1 MKVHTQK
8 KHKSKNLQLDHL
20 SQRNEQAHVNKP
32 ASSRSWLGLTVQSL
46 GGPGL
51 DSCERLRIFLSVMLV
66 ISHDI
71 IIFRDLTNLQ
81 WRHQHSNGNGVY
93 VRKTTLYALPHFCK
107 SFFRP
112 CSTTTWTKFLVFTR
126 RKTDEAINFNP
137 SIWART
143 RSPQINYVQPYFP
156 TFK

>member
-1 MKVHTQK
+1 MKVHIQK

-32 ASSRSWLGLTVQSL
+32 ASSRSQLGLTAQSL

-51 DSCERLRIFLSVMLV
+51 NSCERLRIFLSVMLV

-81 WRHQHSNGNGVY
+81 WRHRNGVY

-112 CSTTTWTKFLVFTR
+112 CSTTWTTSLVFTR
-126 RKTDEAINFNP
+126 RKTDEAINFDP

-143 RSPQINYVQPYFP
+143 RSPQISYVQPYFP

>member
-1 MKVHTQK
+1 MKVHIQK

-20 SQRNEQAHVNKP
+20 SQRNEQGHVNKP
-32 ASSRSWLGLTVQSL
+32 ASSRSQLGLTAQSL

-51 DSCERLRIFLSVMLV
+51 NSCAVRDSGFFLASCWWYHMISSYSGTSRIYSG
-66 ISHDI
+66 DI
-71 IIFRDLTNLQ
+71 N
-81 WRHQHSNGNGVY
+81 SNRNGVY

-112 CSTTTWTKFLVFTR
+112 CSTTWTTSLVFTR
-126 RKTDEAINFNP
+126 RKTDEAINFDP

-143 RSPQINYVQPYFP
+143 RSPQISYVQPYFP

>member
-1 MKVHTQK
+1 MKVHIQK
-8 KHKSKNLQLDHL
+8 STSPKIYNWTTF
-20 SQRNEQAHVNKP
+20 RGETNKVTWTSP
-32 ASSRSWLGLTVQSL
+32 RPVGPSWDLRCRVWEALASTPVRDSGFFLASCWWYHMISSYSETSRIYSG
-46 GGPGL
+46 
-51 DSCERLRIFLSVMLV
+51 D
-66 ISHDI
+66 IS
-71 IIFRDLTNLQ
+71 
-81 WRHQHSNGNGVY
+81 SNGNGVY

-112 CSTTTWTKFLVFTR
+112 CSTTTWTTSLVFTR

-137 SIWART
+137 SIWTRT

>member
-1 MKVHTQK
+1 MKVHIQK

-20 SQRNEQAHVNKP
+20 SQRNEQAHVNKRP
-32 ASSRSWLGLTVQSL
+32 V
-46 GGPGL
+46 GPGWDL
-51 DSCERLRIFLSVMLV
+51 RRRVWEALGSTPVRDSGFFLASCWWYHMISSYSGTSRIYSG
-66 ISHDI
+66 DI
-71 IIFRDLTNLQ
+71 N
-81 WRHQHSNGNGVY
+81 SNRNGVY

-112 CSTTTWTKFLVFTR
+112 CSTTWTTSLVFTR
-126 RKTDEAINFNP
+126 RKTDEAINFDP

-143 RSPQINYVQPYFP
+143 RSPQISYVQPYFP

>member
-1 MKVHTQK
+1 MKVHIQK

-32 ASSRSWLGLTVQSL
+32 AFSRSQLGLTAQSL

-51 DSCERLRIFLSVMLV
+51 NSCERLRIFLSVMLV

-81 WRHQHSNGNGVY
+81 WRHQQQRERCLREKNN
-93 VRKTTLYALPHFCK
+93 TL
-107 SFFRP
+107 
-112 CSTTTWTKFLVFTR
+112 
-126 RKTDEAINFNP
+126 
-137 SIWART
+137 
-143 RSPQINYVQPYFP
+143 RSPAFL
-156 TFK
+156 